1 MAPQKLE
8 GITLGKY
15 QLREQLGHGG
25 MASVYRAYHPQ
36 LDRFVAV
43 KTLRGELVDDPEFLA
58 RFQREAKIV
67 ASLRHASI
75 VQVFDADMQDGIY
88 YMVMELLEGDTL
100 KARLSDYRARGETM
114 PLGEVVR
121 VMLDVLDGLAY
132 AHSEGMIHRDIKPAN
147 IMLTKRGQAVIT
159 DFGIAQIVGATRYTL
174 SGALMGTLNYMAPE
188 QGMQNQSDVRS
199 DLYSLGIVL
208 YEMLTGK
215 PPFDADTPLAILMK
229 HVNEP
234 LPLPSLTEAQV
245 PATFEKVLLKV
256 LSKNSDDRYQ
266 SAEEMAQAIRAAAEE
281 AGVQLPDRI
290 SLPLSFST
298 AAAADPI
305 SVISGTARENLTN
318 TDFAKDQT
326 DAELGKKLESVKAAE
341 AASAAGAAAGAAAS
355 QSGGA
360 QNMAVET
367 KSIDWGGLIK
377 KSGLIALIW
386 FSIIIGANLI
396 FASVVAFTGSLDIF
410 VHGWPLQILVVGLA
424 FAYVMFATRWL
435 WVMIPTNTLLVTG
448 IISGYYWFLDRGNWT
463 IWMLIAP
470 VVVGTLIGTIIL
482 YLANRRLARQVA
494 YYTGLVLMVL
504 TGTAIFGGMMFIVT
518 QPEAIHHMPFA
529 SYLDRAVQKGLSEG
543 LKNVPDL
550 PALKNL
556 LTPTP

>member
-8 GITLGKY
+8 GMNLGKY

-43 KTLRGELVDDPEFLA
+43 KVLRGELVDDPEFLA

-67 ASLRHASI
+67 AALRHANI
-75 VQVFDADMQDGIY
+75 VQVYDADLQDDIY

-100 KARLSDYRARGETM
+100 KARLHDYHAREEQM

-132 AHSEGMIHRDIKPAN
+132 AHGEGMIHRDLKPAN

-159 DFGIAQIVGATRYTL
+159 DFGIAQMVGATRYTM

-188 QGMQNQSDVRS
+188 QGMQNQSDARS

-234 LPLPSLTEAQV
+234 LPMPPTTGVVIPEA
-245 PATFEKVLLKV
+245 FERILLKV
-256 LSKNSDDRYQ
+256 LSKNPDDRYQ
-266 SAEEMAQAIRAAAEE
+266 TAVEMAQAIRTAAEE
-281 AGVQLPDRI
+281 AAIQLPDRI
-290 SLPLSFST
+290 SLPLTASV
-298 AAAADPI
+298 AAAAEPI
-305 SVISGTARENLTN
+305 SVISGTARKSITN

-326 DAELGKKLESVKAAE
+326 DAVPDAK
-341 AASAAGAAAGAAAS
+341 AAGAVAGAAVGAAAS
-355 QSGGA
+355 QSSGA
-360 QNMAVET
+360 PAVVVET
-367 KSIDWGGLIK
+367 KSIDWWGLIK
-377 KSGLIALIW
+377 KYGLITLIW
-386 FSIIIGANLI
+386 FGIIIGANLI

-435 WVMIPTNTLLVTG
+435 WVSILTNALVITG
-448 IISGYYWFLDRGNWT
+448 VLSTYYWLTGNWANWT
-463 IWMLIAP
+463 LWMLIAP
-470 VVVGTLIGTIIL
+470 VVVGTIIVTIIL
-482 YLANRRLARQVA
+482 YVANRKLASQVA

-504 TGTAIFGGMMFIVT
+504 TGTAIFAGTMFIVT
-518 QPEAIHHMPFA
+518 QPEAIRNLPFA
-529 SYLDRAVQKGLSEG
+529 SVIDEAVQKGLNEG
-543 LKNVPDL
+543 LKNVPNLPDI

>member
-1 MAPQKLE
+1 MTPQKLE
-8 GITLGKY
+8 GMNLGKY

-36 LDRFVAV
+36 LDRFVAIKV
-43 KTLRGELVDDPEFLA
+43 LRGELVDDPEFLA

-67 ASLRHASI
+67 AALRHANI
-75 VQVFDADMQDGIY
+75 VQVYDADRQDDIY

-100 KARLSDYRARGETM
+100 KARLGDYRVREEQM
-114 PLGEVVR
+114 PLGEAVR
-121 VMLDVLDGLAY
+121 VTLNVLDGLAY
-132 AHSEGMIHRDIKPAN
+132 AYSEGMIHRDLKPAN
-147 IMLTKRGQAVIT
+147 ILLTKRGQAVIT
-159 DFGIAQIVGATRYTL
+159 DFGIAQMVGGTRHTL

-234 LPLPSLTEAQV
+234 LPMPPTTGVAITE
-245 PATFEKVLLKV
+245 PFERVLLKV
-256 LSKNSDDRYQ
+256 LSKNPDDRYQ
-266 SAEEMAQAIRAAAEE
+266 TAEEMAEALRVAADE
-281 AGVQLPDRI
+281 ANIQLPDRI
-290 SLPLSFST
+290 SLPLTVSV
-298 AAAADPI
+298 AAAVEPI
-305 SVISGTARENLTN
+305 SVISGTARKNITN

-326 DAELGKKLESVKAAE
+326 DAVPDVKV
-341 AASAAGAAAGAAAS
+341 AAAGAAAS
-355 QSGGA
+355 QSSGA
-360 QNMAVET
+360 QAVVVET
-367 KSIDWGGLIK
+367 KSIDWWGLIK
-377 KSGLIALIW
+377 KYGLITLMW
-386 FSIIIGANLI
+386 FGIIIGANLI

-435 WVMIPTNTLLVTG
+435 WVSILTNALIITG
-448 IISGYYWFLDRGNWT
+448 VLSTYYWLTGNWT
-463 IWMLIAP
+463 NWTLWMLIAP
-470 VVVGTLIGTIIL
+470 VVVGTIIVTIIL
-482 YLANRRLARQVA
+482 YVANRQLASQVA

-504 TGTAIFGGMMFIVT
+504 TGTAIFAGTMFIVT
-518 QPEAIHHMPFA
+518 QPEALRNLPFA
-529 SYLDRAVQKGLSEG
+529 SVIDEAVQKGLNEG
-543 LKNVPDL
+543 LKNIPDV
-550 PALKNL
+550 PALKRL

>member
-1 MAPQKLE
+1 MTPQKLE

-43 KTLRGELVDDPEFLA
+43 KTLRGELVDDSEFLA

-67 ASLRHASI
+67 AALRHANI

-147 IMLTKRGQAVIT
+147 IMLTRRGQAVIT
-159 DFGIAQIVGATRYTL
+159 DFGIAQMVGATRYTL

-245 PATFEKVLLKV
+245 PVTFEKMLLKV
-256 LSKNSDDRYQ
+256 LSKNPDDRYQ
-266 SAEEMAQAIRAAAEE
+266 TAEEMAQAIHAAAEE

-298 AAAADPI
+298 AAAAEPI

-326 DAELGKKLESVKAAE
+326 DAELGKKMAA
-341 AASAAGAAAGAAAS
+341 AGMAAGAAADQSSAAPAAAATVPS
-355 QSGGA
+355 TNQINWSA
-360 QNMAVET
+360 
-367 KSIDWGGLIK
+367 LIK
-377 KSGLIALIW
+377 KYGLITLG
-386 FSIIIGANLI
+386 FLGIIIGANLV
-396 FASVVAFTGSLDIF
+396 FMASVAFTGDLGIF
-410 VHGWPLQILVVGLA
+410 VYGWPLQVLVVALA
-424 FAYVMFATRWL
+424 CAFVLFTTRWL
-435 WVMIPTNTLLVTG
+435 WVIVPTSAVL
-448 IISGYYWFLDRGNWT
+448 ISGVLLSYYWFSGNWDNWT
-463 IWMLIAP
+463 LWMLTAP
-470 VVVGTLIGTIIL
+470 VVLGSLAVTLVL
-482 YLANRRLARQVA
+482 YLVNRQLASRVA
-494 YYTGLVLMVL
+494 YYTGLVLIVV
-504 TGTAIFGGMMFIVT
+504 TGTAVFAGTMYLLTNPNLMQSSEFGRSID
-518 QPEAIHHMPFA
+518 QAIQ
-529 SYLDRAVQKGLSEG
+529 RGLKEG

>member
-1 MAPQKLE
+1 MTPQKLE
-8 GITLGKY
+8 GMNLGKY

-36 LDRFVAV
+36 LDRFVAIKV
-43 KTLRGELVDDPEFLA
+43 LRGELVDDPEFLA

-67 ASLRHASI
+67 AALRHANI
-75 VQVFDADMQDGIY
+75 VQVYDADRQDDIY

-100 KARLSDYRARGETM
+100 KARLADYRVREEQM
-114 PLGEVVR
+114 PLGEAVR
-121 VMLDVLDGLAY
+121 VTLNVLDGLAY
-132 AHSEGMIHRDIKPAN
+132 AHSEGMIHRDLKPAN
-147 IMLTKRGQAVIT
+147 ILLTKRGQAVIT
-159 DFGIAQIVGATRYTL
+159 DFGIAQMVGGTRHTL

-234 LPLPSLTEAQV
+234 LPMPPTTGVAITE
-245 PATFEKVLLKV
+245 PFERVLLKV
-256 LSKNSDDRYQ
+256 LSKNPDDRYQ
-266 SAEEMAQAIRAAAEE
+266 TAEEMAEALRAAADE
-281 AGVQLPDRI
+281 ANVQLPDRI
-290 SLPLSFST
+290 SLPLTVSV
-298 AAAADPI
+298 AAAAEPI
-305 SVISGTARENLTN
+305 SVISGTARKNITN

-326 DAELGKKLESVKAAE
+326 DAVPDVKVAAV
-341 AASAAGAAAGAAAS
+341 GAAAS
-355 QSGGA
+355 QSNGA
-360 QNMAVET
+360 QAVVVET
-367 KSIDWGGLIK
+367 KSIDWWGLIK
-377 KSGLIALIW
+377 KYGLITLIW
-386 FSIIIGANLI
+386 FGIIIGANLI

-435 WVMIPTNTLLVTG
+435 WVSILTNALIITG
-448 IISGYYWFLDRGNWT
+448 VLSTYYWLTGNWT
-463 IWMLIAP
+463 NWTLWMLIAP
-470 VVVGTLIGTIIL
+470 VVVGTIIVTIIL
-482 YLANRRLARQVA
+482 YVANRQLASQVA

-504 TGTAIFGGMMFIVT
+504 TGTAIFAGTMFIVT
-518 QPEAIHHMPFA
+518 QPEALRNLPFA
-529 SYLDRAVQKGLSEG
+529 SVIDEAVQKGLNEG
-543 LKNVPDL
+543 LKNIPDV
-550 PALKNL
+550 PALKRL

>member
-8 GITLGKY
+8 GMNLGKY

-43 KTLRGELVDDPEFLA
+43 KVLRGELVDDPEFLA

-67 ASLRHASI
+67 AALRHANI
-75 VQVFDADMQDGIY
+75 VQVYDADMQDDVY

-100 KARLSDYRARGETM
+100 KARLTDYRAREEPM

-132 AHSEGMIHRDIKPAN
+132 AHGEGMIHRDLKPAN

-159 DFGIAQIVGATRYTL
+159 DFGIAQMVGATRYTM

-188 QGMQNQSDVRS
+188 QGMQNQSDARS

-234 LPLPSLTEAQV
+234 LPMP
-245 PATFEKVLLKV
+245 PATGVVIPEAFERILLKV
-256 LSKNSDDRYQ
+256 LSKNPDDRYQ
-266 SAEEMAQAIRAAAEE
+266 TAEEMAQAIRAAAEE
-281 AGVQLPDRI
+281 AAIQLPDRI
-290 SLPLSFST
+290 SLPLTASV
-298 AAAADPI
+298 AAAAEPI
-305 SVISGTARENLTN
+305 SVISGTARKSITN

-326 DAELGKKLESVKAAE
+326 DAVPDAK
-341 AASAAGAAAGAAAS
+341 AAAGAGVAAS

-360 QNMAVET
+360 QNVVVET
-367 KSIDWGGLIK
+367 KSIDWWGLVKKYGLIT
-377 KSGLIALIW
+377 LIW
-386 FSIIIGANLI
+386 FGIIIGVNLI
-396 FASVVAFTGSLDIF
+396 FLSVVAFTGDLAIF

-424 FAYVMFATRWL
+424 FAYVLFATRWL

-448 IISGYYWFLDRGNWT
+448 VISAYFWFVDQSNWT
-463 IWMLIAP
+463 MWMLIAP
-470 VVVGTLIGTIIL
+470 VVLGTLILTIVL
-482 YLANRRLARQVA
+482 YVANRRLASQVA

-504 TGTAIFGGMMFIVT
+504 TGTAIFAGTMFIMT
-518 QPEAIHHMPFA
+518 QPEAIRNLPFA
-529 SYLDRAVQKGLSEG
+529 SVIDEAVQKGLNEG
-543 LKNVPDL
+543 LKNIPDV

-556 LTPTP
+556 LTPAP

>member
-8 GITLGKY
+8 GLNLGKY

-43 KTLRGELVDDPEFLA
+43 KVLRGELVEDSEFLA

-67 ASLRHASI
+67 ASLRHANV
-75 VQVFDADMQDGIY
+75 VQVYDADRQDDIY

-100 KARLSDYRARGETM
+100 KARLTDYRAREEQM

-132 AHSEGMIHRDIKPAN
+132 AHSEGMVHRDLKPAN
-147 IMLTKRGQAVIT
+147 IMLTRRGQAVIT
-159 DFGIAQIVGATRYTL
+159 DFGIAQMVGATRYTM

-234 LPLPSLTEAQV
+234 LPMPPTTGVIIA
-245 PATFEKVLLKV
+245 AAFERVLLKV
-256 LSKNSDDRYQ
+256 LSKDSDDRYQ
-266 SAEEMAQAIRAAAEE
+266 TAEEMAQAIRAAAEE
-281 AGVQLPDRI
+281 ANVKLPDRI
-290 SLPLSFST
+290 SLPLSVGVP
-298 AAAADPI
+298 AAAEPI
-305 SVISGTARENLTN
+305 SVISGTARKSITN

-326 DAELGKKLESVKAAE
+326 DAVPDAKVSAI
-341 AASAAGAAAGAAAS
+341 AAGSAVGVAGG
-355 QSGGA
+355 QTGGA
-360 QNMAVET
+360 PAAVVET
-367 KSIDWGGLIK
+367 KAIDWWGIIK
-377 KSGLIALIW
+377 KHSLIALIW
-386 FSIIIGANLI
+386 LGIIIGANMVFL
-396 FASVVAFTGSLDIF
+396 AVAGFSGSFDIF
-410 VHGWPLQILVVGLA
+410 IHGWPLQVLVVGLA

-435 WVMIPTNTLLVTG
+435 WVLIPTNTLLITG
-448 IISGYYWFLDRGNWT
+448 VISSYYWFIDRGNWAT
-463 IWMLIAP
+463 WILIAP
-470 VVVGTLIGTIIL
+470 VVVGTIIVTIIL
-482 YLANRRLARQVA
+482 YVTNRKLASQVA
-494 YYTGLVLMVL
+494 YHTGLILMVL
-504 TGTAIFGGMMFIVT
+504 TGTAIFGGTMYLLT
-518 QPEAIHHMPFA
+518 NPEVIQQLPYSRLIDQA
-529 SYLDRAVQKGLSEG
+529 LERGLSEG
-543 LKNVPDL
+543 LKNLPDI
-550 PALKNL
+550 PELKDL
-556 LTPTP
+556 LTPAP

>member
-8 GITLGKY
+8 GMNLGKY

-43 KTLRGELVDDPEFLA
+43 KVLRGELVDDPEFLA

-67 ASLRHASI
+67 AALRHANI
-75 VQVFDADMQDGIY
+75 VQVYDADMQDDIY

-100 KARLSDYRARGETM
+100 KARLHDYHVREEPM
-114 PLGEVVR
+114 PLGEAVR

-132 AHSEGMIHRDIKPAN
+132 AHGEGMIHRDLKPAN

-159 DFGIAQIVGATRYTL
+159 DFGIAQMVGATRYTL

-188 QGMQNQSDVRS
+188 QGMQNQSDARS

-208 YEMLTGK
+208 YEMLTGQ

-234 LPLPSLTEAQV
+234 LPMP
-245 PATFEKVLLKV
+245 PATGVAIPEAFERVLLKA
-256 LSKNSDDRYQ
+256 LSKNPDDRYQ
-266 SAEEMAQAIRAAAEE
+266 TATEMAQAIRTAAEE
-281 AGVQLPDRI
+281 AQVQLPDRI
-290 SLPLSFST
+290 SLPLSVSVPS
-298 AAAADPI
+298 AEPI
-305 SVISGTARENLTN
+305 SVISGTARKSITN

-326 DAELGKKLESVKAAE
+326 DAVPDAKAA
-341 AASAAGAAAGAAAS
+341 AAAAAGAAAGIAAS
-355 QSGGA
+355 QSGA
-360 QNMAVET
+360 APNVVVET
-367 KSIDWGGLIK
+367 KSIDWWVLFKKYGLIT
-377 KSGLIALIW
+377 LIW

-396 FASVVAFTGSLDIF
+396 FASLVAFTGNLDIF
-410 VHGWPLQILVVGLA
+410 VLGWPLQVLVVGFA
-424 FAYVMFATRWL
+424 FAYVLFATRWL
-435 WVMIPTNTLLVTG
+435 WVAIITNTLLIVG
-448 IISGYYWFLDRGNWT
+448 VLLSYYWLNGNWANWT
-463 IWMLIAP
+463 LWMLVAP
-470 VVVGTLIGTIIL
+470 VMLGTIIVTIIF
-482 YLANRRLARQVA
+482 YIVNRPLASRVA
-494 YYTGLVLMVL
+494 YYLGLVLMVL
-504 TGTAIFGGMMFIVT
+504 TGTAIFGGMMLIVT
-518 QPEAIHHMPFA
+518 QPEAIRNLPFA
-529 SYLDRAVQKGLSEG
+529 SVIDQAVQKGLSEG
-543 LKNVPDL
+543 LKNVPNLPDI

>member
-8 GITLGKY
+8 GMTLGKY

-67 ASLRHASI
+67 ASLRHANI
-75 VQVFDADMQDGIY
+75 VQVFDADGQDGIY

-132 AHSEGMIHRDIKPAN
+132 AHSENMIHRDIKPAN

-159 DFGIAQIVGATRYTL
+159 DFGIAQMIGATRYTM

-188 QGMQNQSDVRS
+188 QGMQNQSDARS

-256 LSKNSDDRYQ
+256 LSKNPDDRYQ
-266 SAEEMAQAIRAAAEE
+266 TAEEMAQAVRAASEE

-290 SLPLSFST
+290 SLPLSFSV
-298 AAAADPI
+298 AAAAEPI

-326 DAELGKKLESVKAAE
+326 DAELGKKM
-341 AASAAGAAAGAAAS
+341 AAAGAAANQSDAAPAAAAPPPTTS
-355 QSGGA
+355 QLNWGA
-360 QNMAVET
+360 
-367 KSIDWGGLIK
+367 LIK
-377 KSGLIALIW
+377 KYGLIALG
-386 FSIIIGANLI
+386 FFGIIIGANLV
-396 FASVVAFTGSLDIF
+396 FMAAVAFTGELGIF
-410 VHGWPLQILVVGLA
+410 VYGWPLQVLVVGLA
-424 FAYVMFATRWL
+424 CAFVMFTTRWL
-435 WVMIPTNTLLVTG
+435 WMIVPTGAVL
-448 IISGYYWFLDRGNWT
+448 ISGVLLSYYWFTGSWNNWT
-463 IWMLIAP
+463 LWMLTGP
-470 VVVGTLIGTIIL
+470 VVLGSLIVTIVL
-482 YLANRRLARQVA
+482 YLVNRPLASRVA
-494 YYTGLVLMVL
+494 YYSGMVL
-504 TGTAIFGGMMFIVT
+504 IVVAGTAVFAGTMYLLTNPEVMQSTQFGRMIDQT
-518 QPEAIHHMPFA
+518 IQR
-529 SYLDRAVQKGLSEG
+529 SLDEG
-543 LKNVPDL
+543 VKNIPNLPDI
-550 PALKNL
+550 PALKNI

>member
-1 MAPQKLE
+1 MTPQKLE
-8 GITLGKY
+8 GLTLGKY

-67 ASLRHASI
+67 ASLRHANI
-75 VQVFDADMQDGIY
+75 VQVFDADGQDGIY

-132 AHSEGMIHRDIKPAN
+132 AHSESMIHRDIKPAN

-159 DFGIAQIVGATRYTL
+159 DFGIAQIIGATRYTM

-188 QGMQNQSDVRS
+188 QGMQNQSDARS

-234 LPLPSLTEAQV
+234 LPLPGQTEAQV
-245 PATFEKVLLKV
+245 PKAFENVLLKV
-256 LSKNSDDRYQ
+256 LSKNPDDRYQ
-266 SAEEMAQAIRAAAEE
+266 TAEEMAQAIRTASEE
-281 AGVQLPDRI
+281 ADVQLPDRI
-290 SLPLSFST
+290 SLPLSFSV
-298 AAAADPI
+298 AAEPI

-326 DAELGKKLESVKAAE
+326 DAELGKKVAA
-341 AASAAGAAAGAAAS
+341 AGIAAGAAAN
-355 QSGGA
+355 QSGGTQA
-360 QNMAVET
+360 AVVET
-367 KSIDWGGLIK
+367 RPIDWWGITKKYGLIT
-377 KSGLIALIW
+377 LIW
-386 FSIIIGANLI
+386 LSIIVGVNMV
-396 FASVVAFTGSLDIF
+396 FASIVALTGSLDIF
-410 VHGWPLQILVVGLA
+410 VLGWPLQILVMSMA
-424 FAYVMFATRWL
+424 FAYLMYATRWL
-435 WVMIPTNTLLVTG
+435 WLLILTNAILITG
-448 IISGYYWFLDRGNWT
+448 VLSTYYWLTGNWANWT
-463 IWMLIAP
+463 LWMLIAP
-470 VVVGTLIGTIIL
+470 VVVGTIIVTIIL
-482 YLANRRLARQVA
+482 YVANRNLASEVA
-494 YYTGLVLMVL
+494 YYTGQVLMAV
-504 TGTAIFGGMMFIVT
+504 TGTAIFVGMMFIVL
-518 QPEAIHHMPFA
+518 QPEVIRSLPFA
-529 SYLDRAVQKGLSEG
+529 SFIDRSVQKGLNEG
-543 LKNVPDL
+543 LKNIPNLPDI
-550 PALKNL
+550 PALKDI